1 MRTKMRNNIHTISA
15 ESNQPNVNIK
25 EEHNKINKK
34 RRKWLSNT
42 KTDNGEFD
50 IKYGNGLLTIA
61 SANVATLKKHEMVE
75 KVTKHMG
82 ERKIDIARI
91 QVTHFN
97 TNEMIEIN
105 NYNIYFCHEQNQDAN
120 NIENNQNIK

>member
-1 MRTKMRNNIHTISA
+1 MRHSIHTNDKETKVPNNIT
-15 ESNQPNVNIK
+15 K
-25 EEHNKINKK
+25 EEYSKINQK
-34 RRKWLSNT
+34 RRKFLT
-42 KTDNGEFD
+42 KTIIDNGGFD
-50 IKYGNGLLTIA
+50 INYGNRTLTPA
-61 SANVATLKKHEMVE
+61 SMNVATLKKHEMVE